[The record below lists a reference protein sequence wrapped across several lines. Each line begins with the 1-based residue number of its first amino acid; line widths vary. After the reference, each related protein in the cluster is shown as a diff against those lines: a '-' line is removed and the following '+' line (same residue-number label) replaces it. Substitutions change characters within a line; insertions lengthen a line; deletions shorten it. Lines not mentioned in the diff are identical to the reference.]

1 MLIINTLIR
10 ETQIHSYSK
19 NAVAKREIRDKKFQK
34 LHSKGEGKSI
44 RKTCLM
50 VYYRAKKLH
59 EQILAEQGLDP
70 INTYPLGSVNSGYD
84 CRNNLYSI
92 DITYHK

>member
-1 MLIINTLIR
+1 MLIINTVIR

-50 VYYRAKKLH
+50 V
-59 EQILAEQGLDP
+59 
-70 INTYPLGSVNSGYD
+70 
-84 CRNNLYSI
+84 
-92 DITYHK
+92 